1 MSADE
6 PYVPTEEDIQSL
18 GSLCIYM
25 AANAAPKWWNVP
37 SDSVLKWVSDYYLTT
52 AEPNQADIMA
62 EIGWNEDYM
71 MLFDGGLG
79 LNLSDL
85 APFYADL
92 LTIVPHPKVNS
103 FIIPVF
109 GAFTAITTIILAL
122 RLWSRIS
129 VAGKLGS
136 FDWATVVAYFLIIAW
151 GALAVHESTAVGEWG
166 FYCDQTWTEAH
177 SYERAY
183 DILTFTYPIA
193 ILAIKVSL
201 LLFYHQLSAWRPLRI
216 SVYVTGFICFAN
228 SMCGIFLWV
237 YQCNVPNLWDYMADF
252 MVAKTCKLDQMTVL
266 MATGGV
272 GIFTDVVIWLIPIPM
287 VWQLQLN
294 TRERI
299 LAVCTFGV
307 GLVACVGSVMRL
319 VAIRQLLYY
328 GNVDGNDSRDPI
340 NAWAVVEMNLALI
353 CACVPALRALAI
365 KHIPRIVSRTSDGT
379 DVSKNSKGS
388 SSYKEHGKPSIVSD
402 EDQGTNASELGDY
415 PGPRNSNTEKPES
428 NVKVW
433 SPITNYKTDEYS
445 RMRE

>member
-1 MSADE
+1 MSEGE
-6 PYVPTEEDIQSL
+6 PYVPTADDIQSL

-25 AANAAPKWWNVP
+25 AANAAPKWWNIP
-37 SDSVLKWVSDYYLTT
+37 TAEILKWTANYYLTT
-52 AEPNQADIMA
+52 SEPNPADVIA
-62 EIGWNEDYM
+62 ETGWSEDYYL
-71 MLFDGGLG
+71 LFDGGLG
-79 LNLSDL
+79 MNLSDL

-92 LTIVPHPKVNS
+92 LTLVPHPKVNS
-103 FIIPVF
+103 FILPVF
-109 GAFTAITTIILAL
+109 AAFTAVSTIILAL

-129 VAGKLGS
+129 IAGRLGS
-136 FDWATVVAYFLIIAW
+136 FDWATIVAYILIVAW
-151 GALAVHESTAVGEWG
+151 GALAIHESTAVGEYG
-166 FYCDQTWTEAH
+166 FYCDQTWTQAH

-183 DILTFTYPIA
+183 GILTFTYPIA

-228 SMCGIFLWV
+228 AMLGIFLWV
-237 YQCNVPNLWDYMADF
+237 FQCNIPNLWDHMADVYVNLSCEF
-252 MVAKTCKLDQMTVL
+252 DQMTVL
-266 MATGGV
+266 MATGGI

-294 TRERI
+294 TRERV

-307 GLVACVGSVMRL
+307 GLVACVGSVCRL
-319 VAIRQLLYY
+319 IAVRQFLYY
-328 GNVDGNDSRDPI
+328 GNADGNDSRDPI

-365 KHIPRIVSRTSDGT
+365 KHVPKLLSRASDGT

-388 SSYKEHGKPSIVSD
+388 SGYKGHGKPSIVSE
-402 EDQGTNASELGDY
+402 EDGNTNASELGDY
-415 PGPRNSNTEKPES
+415 PRASNNEKPEA

-433 SPITNYKTDEYS
+433 SPITNYQGEQYS
-445 RMRE
+445 RMRD

>member
-6 PYVPTEEDIQSL
+6 TYVPTADDVQSL
-18 GSLCIYM
+18 GSLCIFM
-25 AANAAPKWWNVP
+25 AANAAPKWWDVP
-37 SDSVLKWVSDYYLTT
+37 TAEILKWVSNYYLTT
-52 AEPNQADIMA
+52 TEPNPADVIA
-62 EIGWNEDYM
+62 ETGWSEDYY

-85 APFYADL
+85 APYYADL
-92 LTIVPHPKVNS
+92 LTLVPHPTVNS
-103 FIIPVF
+103 FILPVF
-109 GAFTAITTIILAL
+109 AAFTAVSTIVLGL

-129 VAGKLGS
+129 IAGKLQA
-136 FDWATVVAYFLIIAW
+136 FDWATIAAYILIVAW
-151 GALAVHESTAVGEWG
+151 GGLAVHESTTVGKYG
-166 FYCDQTWTEAH
+166 FYCDQSWNQAH

-193 ILAIKVSL
+193 VLAIKISL

-216 SVYVTGFICFAN
+216 SVYVTGFVCFAN
-228 SMCGIFLWV
+228 AMCGIFLWV
-237 YQCNVPNLWDYMADF
+237 YQCNVPNLWDYMADIYVT
-252 MVAKTCKLDQMTVL
+252 MTCKLDSMTVL
-266 MATGGV
+266 MAVGGV

-319 VAIRQLLYY
+319 VAVRKFLYY
-328 GNVDGNDSRDPI
+328 GNLDGNDSRDPI

-353 CACVPALRALAI
+353 CACVPALRALVV
-365 KHIPRIVSRTSDGT
+365 KHIPKIVSRTSDGT
-379 DVSKNSKGS
+379 DVSKGSKGS
-388 SSYKEHGKPSIVSD
+388 SSYKGHGKPSIVSE
-402 EDQGTNASELGDY
+402 EDGATTHSELEGY
-415 PGPRNSNTEKPES
+415 PRTSQNEKPEP

-433 SPITNYKTDEYS
+433 SPITNYKGEEYS